1 MFVCRSG
8 TGTLVKTM
16 WIVLTLLTCRL
27 VYQMYVFK
35 PSILASKLTLMIS
48 TALSNTDFFTAGVGL
63 AA

>member
-35 PSILASKLTLMIS
+35 SSILASKLMIS